1 MLACICYPV
10 SARDKRYLYDSV
22 SILSLWFV
30 YACCEIYRYLM
41 LLLIW
46 GEIFR
51 FHFRSTGVKGVC
63 RFTIFGSDW
72 PCSENAIKRVMQK
85 QVSRS

>member
-1 MLACICYPV
+1 MRYPV
-10 SARDKRYLYDSV
+10 SACDKRYVYDSV
-22 SILSLWFV
+22 SIRSLWFV
-30 YACCEIYRYLM
+30 FACCEIYRYLM

-51 FHFRSTGVKGVC
+51 SRFRRTGVKGVC
-63 RFTIFGSDW
+63 SFVIFGSDW
-72 PCSENAIKRVMQK
+72 RCSENAIKRVMQK